1 MQGKNCYN
9 RAEQNYNNPHWH
21 RTSWNNSGELELADP
36 YSTAGKPPTGRLKI
50 PFLLIKYVTFNAF
63 LPKNMHLNFHN
74 RQRKARQKEFV
85 CLNSLLF
92 AHFSHFSLRV
102 CELRSRF
109 SWCCHR
115 IPTLRV
121 TLCELRLTNYGT
133 LPKLPH
139 RTFSPNYLR
148 SFTSTCA
155 VLYWRNCFG
164 VWTAY
169 QNQN

>member
-1 MQGKNCYN
+1 MYSSSPLMWVLCWCGTRTSRWNARENCYN

-102 CELRSRF
+102 CELRSRSRDVATEF
-109 SWCCHR
+109 Q
-115 IPTLRV
+115 
-121 TLCELRLTNYGT
+121 LC
-133 LPKLPH
+133 
-139 RTFSPNYLR
+139 
-148 SFTSTCA
+148 
-155 VLYWRNCFG
+155 VWRY
-164 VWTAY
+164 AS
-169 QNQN
+169 